1 MVSASNTVA
10 APLRHVLV
18 VDDENH
24 IRRLVEVNLVRGGYR
39 VTQAFDGRDALE
51 KMQSERPDM
60 IVLDWMMP
68 RMDGFAL
75 LVHLKKD
82 PKTAEIPVLMLTA
95 KAQDADIFAGWA
107 SGCDAYLTKPFNP
120 AELMTFV
127 RRTFESYRQPQEG
140 GGGRFVI

>member
-1 MVSASNTVA
+1 MVSALNKVA
-10 APLRHVLV
+10 APPRHILV

-39 VTQAFDGRDALE
+39 VSQAFDGRDALE
-51 KMQSERPDM
+51 KMESERPDM

-82 PKTAEIPVLMLTA
+82 PKTAEIPILMLTA

-107 SGCDAYLTKPFNP
+107 SGVDGYLTKPFNP
-120 AELMTFV
+120 MELMMFV
-127 RRTFESYRQPQEG
+127 RRVFDAQKGLQDGKGDR
-140 GGGRFVI
+140 III

>member
-1 MVSASNTVA
+1 MVSTSTKVA
-10 APLRHVLV
+10 APPRHILV

-24 IRRLVEVNLVRGGYR
+24 IRRLVEVNLSRGGYR

-51 KMQSERPDM
+51 KMESERPDM

-75 LVHLKKD
+75 LVHLKRD
-82 PKTAEIPVLMLTA
+82 PKTAEIPILMLTA

-107 SGCDAYLTKPFNP
+107 TGVDGYLTKPFNP
-120 AELMTFV
+120 MELMTFV
-127 RRTFESYRQPQEG
+127 RRTFDSYDRPQEG
-140 GGGRFVI
+140 GGNRIVI

>member
-1 MVSASNTVA
+1 MVSASVKAA

-51 KMQSERPDM
+51 KMEAERPDM

-120 AELMTFV
+120 MELMTFV
-127 RRTFESYRQPQEG
+127 KRTFDSYGGTQEG
-140 GGGRFVI
+140 GGNRIVI

>member
-1 MVSASNTVA
+1 MVSASTKVA
-10 APLRHVLV
+10 APPKHVLV

-24 IRRLVEVNLVRGGYR
+24 IRRLVEVNLSRGGYR

-51 KMQSERPDM
+51 KIAIERPDM

-82 PKTAEIPVLMLTA
+82 PRTAEIPVLMLTA
-95 KAQDADIFAGWA
+95 KAQDADIFQGWA

-127 RRTFESYRQPQEG
+127 RRTFESYQHPEKSG
-140 GGGRFVI
+140 GIRFVI

>member
-1 MVSASNTVA
+1 MISAPAKVA
-10 APLRHVLV
+10 APPRHILV

-24 IRRLVEVNLVRGGYR
+24 IRRLVEVNLSRGGYR
-39 VTQAFDGRDALE
+39 VSQAFDGRDALE
-51 KMQSERPDM
+51 KMESERPDM

-82 PKTAEIPVLMLTA
+82 PKTAEIPILMLTA

-107 SGCDAYLTKPFNP
+107 S
-120 AELMTFV
+120 
-127 RRTFESYRQPQEG
+127 
-140 GGGRFVI
+140 